1 MVAQG
6 EFFFCSHHLSVL
18 SAEQNVSQ
26 SEEINIIDEF
36 QTEYNRMS

>member
-1 MVAQG
+1 MKTWWRKVN
-6 EFFFCSHHLSVL
+6 FFCSHHLSVL

-36 QTEYNRMS
+36 QTV